1 MNPEYDAP
9 GNYPVPLPPSNF
21 NPNPVP
27 APQYVPP
34 TYVPPAP
41 APAPAPTPEP
51 TPLKATIAERI
62 RENRK
67 TSFVGFLAMCASMLQ
82 ASYHIFEGEMPPAED
97 LELLL
102 AGVTLFF
109 ARD

>member
-27 APQYVPP
+27 APHYVPP

-41 APAPAPTPEP
+41 VPAPTPEP

-62 RENRK
+62 RDNRK
-67 TSFVGFLAMCASMLQ
+67 TSFVGFLAMCASLLQ
-82 ASYHIFEGEMPPAED
+82 ASYHIFEGEMPPADD